1 MSTRRSSTQPPQG
14 AREATTRDEAMQ
26 VARRAFEGFARG
38 NRTGNWEDFLE
49 ALTEDVTM
57 WVPAPGRFQGENEG
71 KDRVEAFCRFI
82 SEEQEARLTFEEPFR
97 TVASGRTVVFEFA
110 DEGTIAGESVSNR
123 IAMSMDV
130 RDGRV
135 EAIREYVGVIG

>member
-1 MSTRRSSTQPPQG
+1 
-14 AREATTRDEAMQ
+14 MQ
-26 VARRAFEGFARG
+26 AARRAFDAFAHG
-38 NRTGNWEDFLE
+38 NRTEEWEDFLE
-49 ALTEDVTM
+49 APTEDVTM

-71 KDRVEAFCRFI
+71 KEQVEAFCRFI
-82 SEEQEARLTFEEPFR
+82 SEEQEARLEFEEPFR
-97 TVASGRTVVFEFA
+97 VVASGRTVVFEFT

-123 IAMSMDV
+123 IAMSMDG

>member
-1 MSTRRSSTQPPQG
+1 
-14 AREATTRDEAMQ
+14 MQ

-57 WVPAPGRFQGENEG
+57 WVPAPGRFQGENEENEG
-71 KDRVEAFCRFI
+71 KEQVEAFCRFT
-82 SEEQEARLTFEEPFR
+82 SEEQEARLDFEEPFR
-97 TVASGRTVVFEFA
+97 AVASGRTVVFEFT